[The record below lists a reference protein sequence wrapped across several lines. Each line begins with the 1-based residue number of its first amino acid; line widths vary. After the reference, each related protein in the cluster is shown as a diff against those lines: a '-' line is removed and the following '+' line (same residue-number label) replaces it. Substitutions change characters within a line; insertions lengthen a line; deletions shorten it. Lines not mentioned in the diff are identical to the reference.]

1 MGHCVSKVL
10 GSDQMERPKVHYEV
24 FVRKTVGSGWTL
36 EMATENRGQAVAVAE
51 ELIAERRVASARV
64 IKESMDPETNEFQSV
79 VIQSLGLPD
88 TAKVKKAPERND
100 PLCVTPQ
107 DLYTVHARERIGR
120 LLDGWLARNHAT
132 AFELLHRADLVE
144 RLEASGVELQH
155 AIQKIAVPE
164 SQARGISIHEIMRSF
179 QGLVERAIERLLG
192 DARRGDLPDVD
203 KEGFAAAAERIS
215 HAPDRAY
222 LLGAGVAASIAPAR
236 NWSDKVSRLLD
247 LADAAPIAG
256 PPRGLALQTIEQPLA
271 EILGSSAGLDGLIGK
286 DLDLGVRLAA
296 MTRLA
301 AHDAVEALIRVE
313 PSVAKI
319 MPELSEPAQRLA
331 KWLAT
336 EDFRAV
342 RSAITKR
349 VLKELNGPR
358 RLKPN
363 DGAGE
368 IDLLRG
374 LAMALT
380 AAAGDLVPL
389 DDVHQA
395 FVNRSKMLVTGDF
408 VNAYLGSGRT
418 SIEEAEALMWLV
430 ENVIGSANKRLAV
443 RWLSAVVGSLAFEK
457 DARNPDTS
465 AAQRLFAL
473 AKLYRGVG
481 RGGLS
486 PEDYSPIQQKL
497 GDLGGLAEADAK
509 VTQGLARANAPA
521 ATRLTLLLKLACG
534 EAAPLGP
541 AADRAKAEAL
551 KLVRL
556 DDTRAELARSPERMA
571 EVRTLIQAAGLA
583 A

>member
-1 MGHCVSKVL
+1 
-10 GSDQMERPKVHYEV
+10 MERAKVHYEV
-24 FVRKTVGSGWTL
+24 FVKKTPAAGWTL
-36 EMATENRGQAVAVAE
+36 EMATENRAQALAVAE
-51 ELIAERRVASARV
+51 ELIAERRVATSRV
-64 IKESMDPETNEFQSV
+64 TKETMDLETNEYRSV
-79 VIQSLGLPD
+79 NIQTFGLPD
-88 TAKVKKAPERND
+88 NVKTKKEPERND

-120 LLDGWLARNHAT
+120 LLDGWLVRQKAT
-132 AFELLHRADLVE
+132 PFELLHRADLVE
-144 RLEASGVELQH
+144 KLEASGVELQH

-164 SQARGISIHEIMRSF
+164 AQARGLGVHEVMRTF
-179 QGLVERAIERLLG
+179 QALVSRTIERLLG
-192 DARRGDLPDVD
+192 DARRGGLPDVD
-203 KEGFAAAAERIS
+203 KEGFAAAAERVS
-215 HAPDRAY
+215 REPERAY

-236 NWSDKVSRLLD
+236 DWTDKVSRLLD

-271 EILGSSAGLDGLIGK
+271 EILGSSAGLEGLIGK

-301 AHDAVEALIRVE
+301 AHQAVDALIRAE

-319 MPELSEPAQRLA
+319 MPELSEPAQRLGR
-331 KWLAT
+331 WLAT

-358 RLKPN
+358 RLMPQ
-363 DGAGE
+363 DAEAE

-380 AAAGDLVPL
+380 AAAGDMVPL
-389 DDVHQA
+389 DDVHSA

-430 ENVIGSANKRLAV
+430 ENVIGSANKRQAV

-457 DARNPDTS
+457 AARNAEVS
-465 AAQRLFAL
+465 AAQRLFSL
-473 AKLYRGVG
+473 AKLYRGLG
-481 RGGLS
+481 RGGLAK
-486 PEDYSPIQQKL
+486 EDYQPIQLKL

-509 VTQGLARANAPA
+509 VTQGVARANAPV
-521 ATRLTLLLKLACG
+521 THRLTLLLKLACG

-556 DDTRAELARSPERMA
+556 DATREELARSPERMA

>member
-1 MGHCVSKVL
+1 
-10 GSDQMERPKVHYEV
+10 MERAKVHYEV
-24 FVRKTVGSGWTL
+24 FVRKTPAAGWTL
-36 EMATENRGQAVAVAE
+36 EMASESRAQAVAVAE

-64 IKESMDPETNEFQSV
+64 TKETMDPETHEFQSV

-88 TAKVKKAPERND
+88 NVKAKKTPERND

-120 LLDGWLARNHAT
+120 LLDGWLTRNKAT
-132 AFELLHRADLVE
+132 PFELLHRADLVE
-144 RLEASGVELQH
+144 KLEASGVELQH

-164 SQARGISIHEIMRSF
+164 AQARGLSVHEIMRTF
-179 QGLVERAIERLLG
+179 QGLVERAIARLMT

-203 KEGFAAAAERIS
+203 KEGFAAAAERVAS
-215 HAPDRAY
+215 QPERGY

-271 EILGSSAGLDGLIGK
+271 EILGSQAGLEGLIGA

-319 MPELSEPAQRLA
+319 MPELSVPAQRLGR
-331 KWLAT
+331 WLAT
-336 EDFRAV
+336 EDFRSV
-342 RSAITKR
+342 RGAITKR

-358 RLKPN
+358 RLKPG

-389 DDVHQA
+389 DDVHNA
-395 FVNRSKMLVTGDF
+395 FVNRSKMLVTGEF
-408 VNAYLGSGRT
+408 VETYLGQGQGAMA
-418 SIEEAEALMWLV
+418 EAEALMWLV
-430 ENVIGSANKRLAV
+430 ENVIGAANKRQAV
-443 RWLSAVVGSLAFEK
+443 RWLAAGVHSLAFEK
-457 DARNPDTS
+457 DVRSNDTS
-465 AAQRLFAL
+465 ASQRLFAL
-473 AKLYRGVG
+473 AKLHRQVG
-481 RGGLS
+481 RAGLAR
-486 PEDYSPIQQKL
+486 EDVEPLQLKI
-497 GDLGGLAEADAK
+497 GDLGGIIEADAK
-509 VTQGLARANAPA
+509 MTQALARANAPF
-521 ATRLTLLLKLACG
+521 TQRLTLLLKLACG
-534 EAAPLGP
+534 EAAPPGP

-551 KLVRL
+551 KLMRM
-556 DDTRAELARSPERMA
+556 DEARQELARSPDRMA
-571 EVRTLIQAAGLA
+571 EVRTLFQAAGLA